1 MAEYQYRKNDG
12 KWRRVESMDDL
23 ADAIYDLGP
32 RGTIEIKQ
40 VCEHEKTWNDHGI
53 RTCENCGQ
61 QLEVTSYRD

>member
-1 MAEYQYRKNDG
+1 
-12 KWRRVESMDDL
+12 MDDL